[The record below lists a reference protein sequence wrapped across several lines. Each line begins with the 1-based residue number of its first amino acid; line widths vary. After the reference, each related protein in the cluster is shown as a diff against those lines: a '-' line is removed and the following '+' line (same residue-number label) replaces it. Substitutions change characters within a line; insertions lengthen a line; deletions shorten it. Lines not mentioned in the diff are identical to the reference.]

1 MTVIV
6 INEYGSSMKAH
17 LFFYDA
23 AGALLGEEV
32 IPVGGVEITPVE
44 GAVSFKFVADGYK
57 DAVIDDLYDYGNTS
71 MEMIPRFKWV
81 VPAVIGAAVVFLIS
95 KYVKF

>member
-1 MTVIV
+1 
-6 INEYGSSMKAH
+6 
-17 LFFYDA
+17 LFFYDSS
-23 AGALLGEEV
+23 GTNIGYEV
-32 IPVGGVEITPVE
+32 IPVGGTEVIPVTD
-44 GAVSFKFVADGYK
+44 AVQFKFVADGYK
-57 DAVIDDLYDYGNTS
+57 DAVINDLYDYASTN